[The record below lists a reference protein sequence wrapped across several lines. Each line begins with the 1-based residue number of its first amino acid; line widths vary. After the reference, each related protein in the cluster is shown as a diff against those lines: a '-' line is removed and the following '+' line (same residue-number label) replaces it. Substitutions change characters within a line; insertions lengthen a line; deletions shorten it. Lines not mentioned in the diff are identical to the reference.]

1 MAAVDAETARRNV
14 EPMAI
19 AGYRYFDTDDNCP
32 HCSRPLQDRA
42 ALQTVEGTVRPLTRE
57 GVCCYHEDCP
67 Q

>member
-1 MAAVDAETARRNV
+1 
-14 EPMAI
+14 MAI

-42 ALQTVEGTVRPLTRE
+42 AVQTFGSTTTVLTHE
-57 GVCCYHEDCP
+57 GVTCYHEDCP